1 MAGKELRQLSGNT
14 VTSHTGQR
22 KVQSGATGTIQED
35 SAKQASALNQKATKR
50 GKVPAHNL
58 RWNASPAELAG
69 LRCSLLAFPCGS
81 KHGSRRLP
89 LDFGPEFNKLPQL
102 ALHILWKL
110 VLL

>member
-1 MAGKELRQLSGNT
+1 M

-50 GKVPAHNL
+50 GKVPTHNL
-58 RWNASPAELAG
+58 MWNASPAKLAG

-89 LDFGPEFNKLPQL
+89 LDFGPGFNKLLQL